1 MTGASFSLEGV
12 DVLQRTMKKAGMD
25 ITELTDAH
33 ARASEIVAAAARSSA
48 PRRTGALAS
57 SIKSS
62 KAKRTALV
70 NVTSRYAK
78 PIHWGWPARNIE
90 ANPWVSEAAQ
100 ATEPQWLPLYEAAVE
115 KALDEVRGA

>member
-1 MTGASFSLEGV
+1 MAGASFSLEGV
-12 DVLQRTMKKAGMD
+12 DVLQRTMKKAGLE

-33 ARASEIVAAAARSSA
+33 ARASEIVAAAARSTA

-90 ANPWVSEAAQ
+90 AQPWVSEAAQ
-100 ATEPQWLPLYEAAVE
+100 ATEPQWLPLYEAAVQD
-115 KALDEVRGA
+115 ALDQVRGT

>member
-1 MTGASFSLEGV
+1 MTGASFSIEGI
-12 DVLQRTMKKAGMD
+12 DVLQRTMKKAGQD
-25 ITELTDAH
+25 ITDLTDAH
-33 ARASEIVAAAARSSA
+33 ARASEIVAAAARAGA

-57 SIKSS
+57 SVKSS

-100 ATEPQWLPLYEAAVE
+100 ATEPQWLPLYEAAVQ
-115 KALDEVRGA
+115 KALDDVRGA